1 MGFKS
6 AAIVVSAGTGVRFG
20 GLKQLGSL
28 GGRRV
33 IDISLSVANKAV
45 DFVVCV
51 KVPGIDFG
59 DLEADVVVDGGSTRS
74 ESVRAGLEA
83 IPKDVQYVLVH
94 DAARPLAS
102 FALYG
107 RVLECLG
114 NGAQAVI
121 PVIAITDTV
130 KEIVGNKVF
139 STLDRSRLFRA
150 QTPQGFQ
157 RSVLEL
163 AHSSGLDVSDD
174 SQLVESMGIAVEAI
188 VGSKYNFKI
197 TEGQDLVR
205 AENLLKDL
213 DID

>member
-33 IDISLSVANKAV
+33 IDVSLSVANKAV

-51 KVPGIDFG
+51 KVPDVDFG
-59 DLEADVVVDGGSTRS
+59 DLEANVVVNGGSTRS
-74 ESVRAGLEA
+74 ESVRAGLSVL
-83 IPKDVQYVLVH
+83 PGDVQHVLVH

-102 FALYG
+102 GELYG
-107 RVLECLG
+107 RVLESLN
-114 NGAQAVI
+114 NGAQAVV

-130 KEIVGNKVF
+130 KEVIGNKVS
-139 STLDRSRLFRA
+139 STLDRSRLFRV

-163 AHSSGLDVSDD
+163 AHSFGFEANDD
-174 SQLVESMGIAVEAI
+174 SQLVENMGITVEAI
-188 VGSKYNFKI
+188 VGSRYNFKI
-197 TEGQDLVR
+197 TEGPDLVR
-205 AENLLKDL
+205 AENFLKDF
-213 DID
+213 DVE